1 MRNTGATIAYLMHL
15 THYDPHWVAHK
26 DSEKPFDPAVAQAV
40 IEALRG
46 YGFNAL
52 VVSIG
57 DGVVYRSHPEL
68 RKHYSVPMT
77 VLAALAAQA
86 REAGM
91 EFIPKFNF
99 SMSAINCHND
109 WIRIPGSTWYDDLD
123 HDEAYYAKAFAIID
137 EVLAACGGAT
147 RLHIGMDEDHNRSY
161 SQYVATIEALRKGL
175 RKRRLR
181 TLMWS
186 DAAIAYPNGQIF
198 VEKAEAALEHCSKDI
213 VQILWE
219 YGGIPKRAA
228 KRVVENG
235 FELWGAPGWSDAKQV
250 AGYAKLCRG
259 LGATGLL
266 MTRWMKCVEENRQ
279 ELLDCIHRAAPHYR
293 L

>member
-1 MRNTGATIAYLMHL
+1 MPRTAPTIAYLMHL

-26 DSEKPFDPAVAQAV
+26 ATEKPFDPAVAQAV

-52 VVSIG
+52 VVSVG

-68 RKHYSVPMT
+68 RKSYSVPMQ
-77 VLAALAAQA
+77 VLTDLAAQA
-86 REAGM
+86 RAAGL
-91 EFIPKFNF
+91 EFIPKFNC

-109 WIRIPGSTWYDDLD
+109 WIRAPGQSWYDDLD
-123 HDEAYYAKAFAIID
+123 HDEAYYAKTFELID
-137 EVLAACGGAT
+137 EVLAACGGAK

-161 SQYVATIEALRKGL
+161 SQYVATIAALRKRLKQRG
-175 RKRRLR
+175 LR

-186 DAAIAYPNGQIF
+186 DAAISYPNGQIF
-198 VEKAEAALEHCSKDI
+198 VEKAQAALAHCAKDV
-213 VQILWE
+213 VQVLWA
-219 YGGIPKRAA
+219 YGDIPTKAA
-228 KRVVENG
+228 KQVVDSG
-235 FELWGAPGWSDAKQV
+235 HELWGAPGWSDAKQA
-250 AGYAKLCRG
+250 AGYVALCRR

-266 MTRWMKCVEENRQ
+266 MTRWMKCVAENRQ
-279 ELLDCIHRAAPHYR
+279 ELLDCIHRTGPHYR